1 MNPLVRTSLLT
12 LLAGAL
18 YALSYPSFI
27 SNRGTGI
34 LILVALPIFFK
45 QLHQAQNL
53 KQRLLLV
60 LLYNVGL
67 NVTGFYW
74 IPQTL
79 QDFGQLPI
87 VVSWVLGLL
96 FSLIL
101 QPHWWLYA
109 LWLTYRPGFA
119 WTSERG
125 LLMTAFLLTICERF
139 IPQQFPI
146 FAGSPWLNFQPYL
159 GLASILS
166 VTGFSFF
173 TYWIGLA
180 NAEVKV
186 LEPKKFMPIY
196 MAAILL
202 FFAGNFFLRFEK
214 APSKDFLNVRIVQ
227 ANVGNF
233 MKISS
238 EKGDVNSLETIN
250 NRYKRL
256 SLPEN
261 DFKPDL
267 IIWPETAYPD
277 TFFGERT
284 ILGQVFK
291 DVIKKTNAEM
301 LIGGYDQDM
310 TKSMMDLY
318 ETIFNSSVLISGDK
332 VKASY
337 HKKILIPFGE
347 TLPFGPLNS
356 TIVEWVPAVSLFARG
371 KDHPKME
378 TRNGVRFVTPICYE
392 VLESDYMRELLNQY
406 NGNRLIVNHTN
417 DSWYGDTAE
426 PYQHLFLSKWRALE
440 FNMPIVRSTN
450 TGVTSVVFADGS
462 ESKQLGV
469 GEEGT
474 LDVKV
479 PLGNGR
485 PTIYQTYGLIPF
497 LLMFFILL
505 GMTWW
510 IEAKKSTSAATTKN
524 D

>member
-1 MNPLVRTSLLT
+1 MNSLLRSCLLT

-27 SNRGTGI
+27 THRGS
-34 LILVALPIFFK
+34 LILVLIALPLFLK
-45 QLHQAQNL
+45 QVHQAENL
-53 KQRLLLV
+53 KQQFLLV
-60 LLYNVGL
+60 LLYNLGL
-67 NVTGFYW
+67 NLTGFYW

-79 QDFGQLPI
+79 QDFGQLPV
-87 VVSWVLGLL
+87 VVSWVLGAF

-101 QPHWWLYA
+101 QPHWWLYP
-109 LWLTYRPGFA
+109 LWLKFRPRVFPWA
-119 WTSERG
+119 SERG
-125 LLMTAFLLTICERF
+125 ILITAFLLTIFERYV
-139 IPQQFPI
+139 PQQFPI
-146 FAGSPWLNFQPYL
+146 FAGSPWFGMAPYL
-159 GLASILS
+159 GMASIVS

-173 TYWIGLA
+173 TYWLSIQNSMISHLS
-180 NAEVKV
+180 E
-186 LEPKKFMPIY
+186 KKFRPVP
-196 MAAILL
+196 
-202 FFAGNFFLRFEK
+202 FFAIIGFIACNFVMKAEK
-214 APSKDFLNVRIVQ
+214 EPSKDYLNARIVQ

-233 MKISS
+233 MKVSS

-256 SLPEN
+256 SLTEGE
-261 DFKPDL
+261 FKPDL

-284 ILGQVFK
+284 ILGEVFK

-310 TKSMMDLY
+310 TKSMMDMY

-332 VKASY
+332 VKTSY
-337 HKKILIPFGE
+337 HKQILIPFGE

-371 KDHPKME
+371 TNHPKME
-378 TRNGVRFVTPICYE
+378 TKNGVRFVTPICYE
-392 VLESDYMRELLNQY
+392 VLESGYMRELLNQF
-406 NGNRLIVNHTN
+406 GENRLIINHTN

-440 FNMPIVRSTN
+440 FNMPIIRSTN

-462 ESKQLGV
+462 ESKQLGI

-479 PLGNGR
+479 PLGNGKA
-485 PTIYQTYGLIPF
+485 TIYQTYGLWPFIMMFVF
-497 LLMFFILL
+497 LLGI
-505 GMTWW
+505 TWW
-510 IEAKKSTSAATTKN
+510 IEKKKSLP
-524 D
+524 